1 MGRELRPG
9 GMAVGNGSN
18 GSPRGGDGTAAGVV
32 GRRPR
37 GLFNGRAMAGALLI
51 AVAAMAV
58 FSVVAASAGHH
69 TKQYVVATRTLAEGT
84 IIGPGDLTTASVQ
97 LPSGTSAEA
106 FRQAAPVI
114 GRSVLV
120 TVAPG
125 ELIESSMLSGP
136 ASTPTLR
143 PVTVPVDPD
152 SVTRLTPGDRVDV
165 LATATAGLGAGSS
178 GAVSVVARGAS
189 LISVSQ
195 SNPGLLS
202 GSTSATL
209 ATIGV
214 SNLAEVE
221 AVVGAAHAGTV
232 VLVQA
237 EPSDGVG
244 PGPAATPPT
253 T

>member
-1 MGRELRPG
+1 MAG
-9 GMAVGNGSN
+9 GILIGAAAIAVFAAVVASVGN
-18 GSPRGGDGTAAGVV
+18 
-32 GRRPR
+32 
-37 GLFNGRAMAGALLI
+37 
-51 AVAAMAV
+51 
-58 FSVVAASAGHH
+58 H

-97 LPSGTSAEA
+97 LPSGTSGQA

-114 GRSVLV
+114 GRSVLL
-120 TVAPG
+120 TVSPG
-125 ELIESSMLSGP
+125 ELIESSMLSAPG
-136 ASTPTLR
+136 STPTLR
-143 PVTVPVDPD
+143 PLTIPVDPD
-152 SVTRLTPGDRVDV
+152 SVTRLSPGDRVDV
-165 LATATAGLGAGSS
+165 LATAATGPGTGTS
-178 GAVSVVARGAS
+178 GAVSVVVRGAS
-189 LISVSQ
+189 LIGVSQ

-202 GSTSATL
+202 GSSSATL

-214 SNLAEVE
+214 SDLAEVE

-244 PGPAATPPT
+244 PGPASSPPT